1 MWLWISTIV
10 PYLLFEAHKNAYKQI
25 QLLWV
30 CFFFFLCTHNSNTS
44 EIQYSQM
51 ITWRRIQTSM
61 RPNGIFAIL
70 CRVRAFLVR
79 LCDNDHHQP
88 IAYTHTHRNIK
99 PKHYT
104 MRVVLLRKL
113 KKKKPTEKIESEI
126 WAPREGERHRQT
138 DIFDRHLMK

>member
-1 MWLWISTIV
+1 MSY
-10 PYLLFEAHKNAYKQI
+10 PYIQDAHFGQHWATRTDPILLNIKQLTNHQKKKEEEEDYRIAMCGCEFQLLFRICCSRRTKTHTNKFSYCEC
-25 QLLWV
+25 V
-30 CFFFFLCTHNSNTS
+30 SFFLCTHNSNTS

-88 IAYTHTHRNIK
+88 IAYTHTQ
-99 PKHYT
+99 KH
-104 MRVVLLRKL
+104 
-113 KKKKPTEKIESEI
+113 
-126 WAPREGERHRQT
+126 
-138 DIFDRHLMK
+138 